1 SGDGSAAG
9 GAGEFAATVA
19 ATACFGERSDAWTS
33 ANMKASEKLSTPPTM
48 IPNEVARHIPISNA
62 QRPYQPP
69 GYL

>member
-1 SGDGSAAG
+1 
-9 GAGEFAATVA
+9 
-19 ATACFGERSDAWTS
+19 
-33 ANMKASEKLSTPPTM
+33 MKASEKLSTPPTM